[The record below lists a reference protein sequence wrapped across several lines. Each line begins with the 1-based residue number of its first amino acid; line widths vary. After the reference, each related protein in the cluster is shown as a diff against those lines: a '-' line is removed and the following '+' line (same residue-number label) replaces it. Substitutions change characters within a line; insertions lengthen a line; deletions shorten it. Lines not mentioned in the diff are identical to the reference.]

1 MSAMYTAISERPRK
15 GSLTVREINSAIVAL
30 IIATV
35 SYIVAHW
42 AAPQIADQNLNEL
55 VPKFVGVAWPFFAMV
70 LIFVFYVIGASIVA
84 AFALGAPRKWD
95 GISQA
100 LHWATEACPLVGL
113 LTTFLSLLIALLTY
127 GEAGPGQPETQ
138 AAFISQFAI
147 AFGSSIAGGVLAL
160 IAFTMHRVLPQDGS
174 QYE

>member
-1 MSAMYTAISERPRK
+1 MDAEYTVFSGRTRQ
-15 GSLTVREINSAIVAL
+15 GSLVIREINTAIAAL
-30 IIATV
+30 IIATIT
-35 SYIVAHW
+35 YIVAHW
-42 AAPQIADQNLNEL
+42 AAPQIANQDLNDL

-70 LIFVFYVIGASIVA
+70 LTLVFYVVGATIVA
-84 AFALGAPRKWD
+84 AFALGAPRQWD

-113 LTTFLSLLIALLTY
+113 LTTFLSLLIALLAY

-160 IAFTMHRVLPQDGS
+160 IAFTLHRVLPQDGS
-174 QYE
+174 